1 MGKGMKMCLDKEVGS
16 SMQMGLSM
24 EMEFSKEMGR
34 KEEEQVRVS

>member
-1 MGKGMKMCLDKEVGS
+1 MKMCLDKERGS
-16 SMQMGLSM
+16 SMQMGSSM

>member
-1 MGKGMKMCLDKEVGS
+1 MKMCLDKEVGS

-34 KEEEQVRVS
+34 KEEQQVRVS